1 MAVASRSLGWYSVL
15 LLGLAPAAAR
25 AADLEVESVVVNLIA
40 EVEVAAEEAGPL
52 VELAVAEGSRVK
64 TGQRLARLDDR
75 DAVLQIAR
83 AEIAHKHASEQA
95 KNQVKLLLAEE
106 TLKLTRLEL
115 DRATT
120 ANLDLARVVSETQMS
135 KLRLEVRKAE
145 LEVEQAH
152 EDRAAAG
159 RAVEAATNELAMAQR
174 ARERRQILAPME
186 GVVVDIRRN
195 VGEWLEPGK
204 VVVRLVR
211 DDRLRAEG
219 FIKLEQLTSSL
230 EGQAAT
236 LVVDLPGA
244 KAAAFA
250 GRVTFVSPEANPIN
264 RQVKLIA
271 EFDNRD
277 GRLRAGLPAKMTI
290 RVGPPSS
297 PPPSPAQ

>member
-277 GRLRAGLPAKMTI
+277 GQLRAGLPAKMTI
-290 RVGPPSS
+290 RVGPP
-297 PPPSPAQ
+297 PSPAQ